1 MSSFSEIMNQ
11 IHRVIKNLKNKIIW
25 NTQVKIFCFLIHIH
39 TSTQRK
45 DSEEKLKFYKFEGLD
60 TAPLES
66 KAHGSKYWPVVPK
79 ENMLSWTGKWKMTC
93 QGVFIYGGL
102 IKTVSQENNTNCP
115 WNLQLP
121 PYREI
126 TYIMEDKERGSQ
138 WTHSSLKL
146 SMWGQWSENSSRE

>member
-1 MSSFSEIMNQ
+1 MSSFSEIMKQ
-11 IHRVIKNLKNKIIW
+11 IHRVIKNLKNKITW

-45 DSEEKLKFYKFEGLD
+45 DSEENLKLYEFEGLD
-60 TAPLES
+60 TAPLEP
-66 KAHGSKYWPVVPK
+66 KAHGSKYQPVVPK
-79 ENMLSWTGKWKMTC
+79 ENMLCWTGKWKMTC
-93 QGVFIYGGL
+93 QGVFIHGGL

-126 TYIMEDKERGSQ
+126 TNIMEDKERGSR
-138 WTHSSLKL
+138 WTHSPLKL
-146 SMWGQWSENSSRE
+146 SMWGQWSEN